1 MKIFI
6 TGGTGLLGKDI
17 VFELSKNHKLFI
29 LIRDDEKKEIFKSF
43 KNINFVKGSMDKE
56 ESFKEKLAECD
67 IVIHAAGTVNPKHS
81 MNVNYGLTKKIISLC
96 ANNQKFVYI
105 SSFNA
110 TFKNKSNYT
119 VSKQMAEKA
128 VIESSL
134 DYLIFRPTLLY
145 NKKGD
150 VYILK
155 LIKQIIKLPFALQ
168 PGNGMYFLQPLF
180 TEDFAQIISLSLN
193 NINNRIISVAGK
205 EAVSIKELIQLILS
219 RTKTKPVLR
228 IPVLLLRFMG
238 RFVGLNRDK
247 INELSENKTMNI
259 DATEKEFNI
268 SLRSVR
274 EMLPE
279 IIKYA
284 KTT

>member
-145 NKKGD
+145 NKKGE

>member
-1 MKIFI
+1 M
-6 TGGTGLLGKDI
+6 GKDI

-145 NKKGD
+145 NKKGE

>member
-1 MKIFI
+1 M
-6 TGGTGLLGKDI
+6 GKDI

-67 IVIHAAGTVNPKHS
+67 IVIHAAGTANPKHS

-145 NKKGD
+145 NKKGE

-274 EMLPE
+274 EVIPE
-279 IIKYA
+279 IIKDA

>member
-1 MKIFI
+1 
-6 TGGTGLLGKDI
+6 LGKDI

-67 IVIHAAGTVNPKHS
+67 IVIHAAGTANPKHS

-145 NKKGD
+145 NKKGE

>member
-1 MKIFI
+1 
-6 TGGTGLLGKDI
+6 LGKDI

-145 NKKGD
+145 NKKGE

>member
-1 MKIFI
+1 MQ
-6 TGGTGLLGKDI
+6 
-17 VFELSKNHKLFI
+17 
-29 LIRDDEKKEIFKSF
+29 
-43 KNINFVKGSMDKE
+43 
-56 ESFKEKLAECD
+56 KEKEPDRGDQVEEEKA
-67 IVIHAAGTVNPKHS
+67 NPD
-81 MNVNYGLTKKIISLC
+81 T
-96 ANNQKFVYI
+96 
-105 SSFNA
+105 
-110 TFKNKSNYT
+110 
-119 VSKQMAEKA
+119 EKA

-145 NKKGD
+145 NKKGE

>member
-145 NKKGD
+145 NKKGE

-155 LIKQIIKLPFALQ
+155 LVKQIIKLPFALQ

>member
-67 IVIHAAGTVNPKHS
+67 IVIHAAGTANPKHS

-145 NKKGD
+145 NKKGE

-155 LIKQIIKLPFALQ
+155 LVKQIIKLPFALQ

-238 RFVGLNRDK
+238 RFVGMNRDK
-247 INELSENKTMNI
+247 INELGENKTMNI
-259 DATEKEFNI
+259 NATEKEFNI

-274 EMLPE
+274 EVIPE

>member
-67 IVIHAAGTVNPKHS
+67 IVIHAAGTANPKHS

-145 NKKGD
+145 NKKGE

-155 LIKQIIKLPFALQ
+155 LVKQIIKLPFALQ

>member
-1 MKIFI
+1 M
-6 TGGTGLLGKDI
+6 GKDI

-134 DYLIFRPTLLY
+134 DYLIFRPTLLN
-145 NKKGD
+145 NKKGE